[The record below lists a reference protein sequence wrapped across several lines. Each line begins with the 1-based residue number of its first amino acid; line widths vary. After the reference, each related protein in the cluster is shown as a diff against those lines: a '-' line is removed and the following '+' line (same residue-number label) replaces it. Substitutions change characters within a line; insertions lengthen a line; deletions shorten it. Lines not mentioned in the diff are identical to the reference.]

1 MLKVTRTQERDRG
14 LYSCL
19 ASNEAGEVRRNFSV
33 EVLGMSQC
41 HSWGQTM
48 NPLPPAWELLRIGSR
63 TKGVGCGREPSAG
76 RREGPRLVLCVS
88 LAISALRPPW
98 DCPRNSRD

>member
-33 EVLGMSQC
+33 EVLGMSQPRVC
-41 HSWGQTM
+41 S
-48 NPLPPAWELLRIGSR
+48 PPVLFLQLRRLQRVS
-63 TKGVGCGREPSAG
+63 P
-76 RREGPRLVLCVS
+76 GPRV
-88 LAISALRPPW
+88 LAIVGGLFRKKGEAKACFLMSSSYSEAIVELSRS
-98 DCPRNSRD
+98 SRD